1 VWNGTNWIQKNPPNV
16 PPGRYG
22 ETIVYDAAHGQ
33 VVMFGGVS
41 LGAGVVLLSD
51 TWVWDG
57 ANWTQKYPTNIPAP
71 RWEYGMA
78 YDVAHRQ
85 VVMFGG
91 AGNGA
96 AADTWIWDGE
106 NWTQKSPATV
116 PIARYGHTMAY
127 DAAHGQVVMFGG
139 GAANGAG
146 VAYLNDTW
154 LWMGQTGLRGIQP
167 TARPRASFRQWPT
180 TRSTAK

>member
-1 VWNGTNWIQKNPPNV
+1 
-16 PPGRYG
+16 
-22 ETIVYDAAHGQ
+22 
-33 VVMFGGVS
+33 
-41 LGAGVVLLSD
+41 
-51 TWVWDG
+51 
-57 ANWTQKYPTNIPAP
+57 
-71 RWEYGMA
+71 
-78 YDVAHRQ
+78 
-85 VVMFGG
+85 MFGG

-154 LWMGQTGLRGIQP
+154 LWDGTDWTQGNPANRP
-167 TARPRASFRQWPT
+167 TRAFVPAMAYDAVHSQ
-180 TRSTAK
+180 